1 MMRKKTI
8 LVLLLLFAVSAI
20 TVTAQ
25 RRPKDKILDRKVFV
39 VTMELQVKKKKK
51 KTLEPFETE
60 LSFRSNRMVAK
71 HMQKPEAGGFQ
82 AGEYAIYEKEQ
93 VLDEQRITFQ
103 GINKNRKAMSLKWK
117 GIVFGGQIEGT
128 ATVSKKGKIKQ
139 EFVFK
144 GALKQ
149 KRKRK

>member
-1 MMRKKTI
+1 MTGNRI
-8 LVLLLLFAVSAI
+8 SFVLLLLFVVSATTI
-20 TVTAQ
+20 TAQ
-25 RRPKDKILDRKVFV
+25 RRPKDKILDRKIFV

-51 KTLEPFETE
+51 KIPEPFETE
-60 LSFRSNRMVAK
+60 LSFRSNRVVAK
-71 HMQKPEAGGFQ
+71 YMQRPDGGGFQ
-82 AGEYAIYEKEQ
+82 AGDYVIYEKEQ
-93 VLDEQRITFQ
+93 VLDEQRIKFE
-103 GINKNRKAMSLKWK
+103 GINKNSKGMSLKWI
-117 GIVFGGQIEGT
+117 GTIFAGQIEGT